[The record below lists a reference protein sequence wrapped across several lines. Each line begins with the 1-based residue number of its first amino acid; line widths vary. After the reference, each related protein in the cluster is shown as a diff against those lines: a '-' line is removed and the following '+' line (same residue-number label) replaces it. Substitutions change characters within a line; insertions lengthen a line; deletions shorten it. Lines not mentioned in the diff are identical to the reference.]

1 MITIK
6 KDKSGFLIESFPY
19 NPQFVQKIKIIAGHR
34 WYPEGKYWSFPDTDG
49 TLDNILKHACEKAGI
64 RKEITMHS
72 LRHSFAKHLLKSEA
86 DLQYIQELLGHNNS
100 KITVIYT
107 HGSMKSPGKI
117 KSMLDSIDLKE
128 GRC

>member
-1 MITIK
+1 
-6 KDKSGFLIESFPY
+6 
-19 NPQFVQKIKIIAGHR
+19 R

-100 KITVIYT
+100 KITVMYT